1 MEINTKSMLAIL
13 KELMRVTDASYNKS
27 IGANQYLE
35 GTIDAYDGLIKMLER
50 I

>member
-13 KELMRVTDASYNKS
+13 KELMRVTEASYNRN
-27 IGANQYLE
+27 IGANQYLK
-35 GTIDAYDGLIKMLER
+35 GSIDAYDGLIKMLER